1 MKKMM
6 SPNSR
11 IDWIPVA
18 GLTGLP
24 ALSAAQLNAGKNISA
39 AIVTGY
45 TLGATDS
52 DVDTSRTIVDEGSV
66 ETQTTENYEATLSA
80 YRDPIGT
87 GTQAAPENATAFTEF
102 YRMFKTPYAEGYLV
116 SRHGKKATEPY
127 VAGDVVSVFRV
138 KNDQLKEMEGDDN
151 GPMQIQVEF
160 FPQGEMVLN
169 QTVIA

>member
-6 SPNSR
+6 SPNTR

-24 ALSAAQLNAGKNISA
+24 VLKATQLNAGQNISA
-39 AIVTGY
+39 AIVKGF

-52 DVDTSRTIVDEGSV
+52 GVDTSSTIVDEGTV
-66 ETQTTENYEATLSA
+66 ETQTDENYEGKLNFF
-80 YRDPIGT
+80 RDAIGT
-87 GTQAAPENATAFTEF
+87 GTQLAPEAATAFTTAF
-102 YRMFKTPYAEGYLV
+102 NLFKAPHTEGYLV

-127 VAGDVVSVFRV
+127 AAGDVVSVFRF
-138 KNDQLKEMEGDDN
+138 KNDHLKELEGDDS
-151 GPMQIQVEF
+151 GPMQIEVEF

-169 QTVIA
+169 RTVVA

>member
-24 ALSAAQLNAGKNISA
+24 VLSAAQLNSGKNLSP

-52 DVDTSRTIVDEGSV
+52 GVDTSRTIVDEGSV
-66 ETQTTENYEATLSA
+66 ETQTDENYEATLSFF
-80 YRDPIGT
+80 RDPIGT
-87 GTQAAPENATAFTEF
+87 GTQLAPENATAFTEAF
-102 YRMFKTPYAEGYLV
+102 NVFKAPYVEGYLV
-116 SRHGKKATEPY
+116 SRHGKKSTEPY
-127 VAGDVVSVFRV
+127 VAGDVVSVFRL
-138 KNDQLKEMEGDDN
+138 KNDQLKEIEGDDS

-169 QTVIA
+169 QTVAA

>member
-1 MKKMM
+1 MPKMM
-6 SPNSR
+6 SPNTR

-24 ALSAAQLNAGKNISA
+24 ALKATQLNLGMNISA

-52 DVDTSRTIVDEGSV
+52 GVDTSRTIVDEGAV
-66 ETQTTENYEATLSA
+66 ETQTDENYEATLSFF
-80 YRDPIGT
+80 RDAVGT
-87 GTQAAPENATAFTEF
+87 GTQLVPQSATAFTTAF
-102 YRMFKTPYAEGYLV
+102 NMFKTPYTEGYLV
-116 SRHGKKATEPY
+116 SRHGKKST
-127 VAGDVVSVFRV
+127 VAYAVGDVVSVFRV
-138 KNDQLKEMEGDDN
+138 KNDQLKEIDGDDS

-169 QTVIA
+169 QAVVA